1 MHSCHCSYL
10 PTLVSC
16 LTASI
21 CSFSEKARRSK
32 LIAWI
37 SVFSVHLHHRDIQSE
52 AAAAAPAAAEAHA
65 DDNDDMSGTYF
76 LNPHIL

>member
-1 MHSCHCSYL
+1 
-10 PTLVSC
+10 
-16 LTASI
+16 
-21 CSFSEKARRSK
+21 